1 MRASSDRWTMI
12 CLTIPI
18 VIYLLPAMQS
28 DLDHGIRHLLPILP
42 MIFVAVAIVFARTIR
57 IWPCAVGAVGAILL
71 IGLAT
76 ESLAA
81 FPDYIPFFN
90 VAAGGSRGGIRLLG
104 DSNLDW
110 GQDLLLLAKWRQ
122 QHPDVKLYAATFGA
136 IDPVRLG
143 VQYVPL
149 PSGYWGNQN
158 SALPDP
164 NQPCVLAIS
173 AFDPAGYLRAR
184 AVGKPVRGDSN
195 VEAARS
201 ARRIDL
207 SLRFP
212 AARNVATPDRPRSLN
227 FT

>member
-1 MRASSDRWTMI
+1 MI

-42 MIFVAVAIVFARTIR
+42 MIFVSVAIVFARAIR
-57 IWPCAVGAVGAILL
+57 IWPRTVGAVGTILL

-76 ESLAA
+76 ESLNA

-122 QHPDVKLYAATFGA
+122 LHPDVKLYAATFGA

-164 NQPCVLAIS
+164 NQPCVLAIGAS
-173 AFDPAGYLRAR
+173 ILQGIYVREPWESLYAEIRTWKPREVLGGSIYLY
-184 AVGKPVRGDSN
+184 D
-195 VEAARS
+195 
-201 ARRIDL
+201 
-207 SLRFP
+207 FP
-212 AARNVATPDRPRSLN
+212 SPEMSHHLTGRDR
-227 FT
+227 